1 MHHEESIP
9 IIWIHEYYIAAGFNS
24 DINCGEMWQES
35 WFRAISFALQLLKF
49 QSGWLNFQKV
59 EVSKFVNLASYVA
72 SQEIPSDLKISEKMW
87 SRLLVICGKCW
98 TMSRFTVKWRF
109 LPELFLLYF
118 IWCGAINQL
127 NPNWAIGYSSLAT
140 CAPFTLQSELVCVAM
155 AKALGHGPF
164 LKLAH
169 GPFLISPAC
178 TLKWIKLWSG

>member
-1 MHHEESIP
+1 MNTTLRQVLIRTSIVVKCDKSLGFVRSHSHFNF
-9 IIWIHEYYIAAGFNS
+9 WNFKAGGSIFKKWRS
-24 DINCGEMWQES
+24 P
-35 WFRAISFALQLLKF
+35 
-49 QSGWLNFQKV
+49 
-59 EVSKFVNLASYVA
+59 NLSILPV

-98 TMSRFTVKWRF
+98 TMSRLTVKWRF
-109 LPELFLLYF
+109 LPELSLLYF
-118 IWCGAINQL
+118 IWCSAINQL

-140 CAPFTLQSELVCVAM
+140 CAPFTVQSELVCVAM